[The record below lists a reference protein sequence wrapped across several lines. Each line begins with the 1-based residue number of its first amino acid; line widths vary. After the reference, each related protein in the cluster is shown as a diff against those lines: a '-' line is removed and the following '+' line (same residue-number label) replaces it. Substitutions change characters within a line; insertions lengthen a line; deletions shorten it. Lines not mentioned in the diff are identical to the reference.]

1 MLVFLVFILLGLAL
15 LGLFT
20 NLRRAE
26 EAATIMAGAAFLL
39 SLSAF
44 VLPVEQALAAGLNQ
58 GREAFL
64 FASVICFI
72 SLAIQAYSL
81 RHLDGHRWKRRT
93 FRYFVALTISL
104 LAFALA
110 DNILL
115 LAVALGMSNFLLS
128 RLVGHQQ
135 NWAAARASGRMA
147 WRQLGLGSALLALA
161 VGILYF
167 SQERLS
173 LRGLAESPIE
183 NPWLPI
189 VASLLILSAMAQSAI
204 WPLHRWLIASAN
216 APTPV
221 SAFMHA
227 GLVNGGALI
236 LYKFSPI
243 LRQAEWSGTALVIAG
258 ATTAILGTT
267 WMLVQTDVKRTLTCS
282 TMGQMGFMILQCG
295 LGLFPAAIA
304 HMIWHGF
311 FKASLFLS
319 AGSTVKA
326 AKNQSLRLEGSNT
339 LPIFGFGILV
349 GLGGALIFRQF
360 TPDIGSLDSTYLLL
374 LIFCGITCAHAVMA
388 ILQPRLSLGR
398 AALAAALGLFGASV
412 YGASVW
418 LVESQLAPL
427 SAPPLNTLH
436 LAILAIFIIGWLAMI
451 FRAYLPGLPGERLM
465 ASLYVRVL
473 RDSQPEPTTLSL
485 QRGQYHF

>member
-1 MLVFLVFILLGLAL
+1 MLVFLLFILQTLAL
-15 LGLFT
+15 FGLLT

-26 EAATIMAGAAFLL
+26 EASTAISGTAFLL
-39 SLSAF
+39 SLSALF
-44 VLPVEQALAAGLNQ
+44 FPAEQALAAGLNQ

-64 FASVICFI
+64 FTSVICFI
-72 SLAIQAYSL
+72 SLVIQAYSL
-81 RHLDGHRWKRRT
+81 RHLGGHRWKRRA

-104 LAFALA
+104 MAFALA

-115 LAVALGMSNFLLS
+115 LAVALGVSNFLLS

-135 NWAAARASGRMA
+135 NWAAARASGRLA
-147 WRQLGLGSALLALA
+147 WRQLGLGSALLALT

-167 SQERLS
+167 NLGSLS
-173 LRGLAESPIE
+173 LQSLAESTIE
-183 NPWLPI
+183 NPWLSI
-189 VASLLILSAMAQSAI
+189 TASLLILSAMAQSAI

-236 LYKFSPI
+236 LYKFAPI
-243 LRQAEWSGTALVIAG
+243 LRQVEWSSTALVLTG
-258 ATTAILGTT
+258 AITAVLGTT

-295 LGLFPAAIA
+295 LGLFPAALS

-326 AKNQSLRLEGSNT
+326 AKNQSLRLEGPNA
-339 LPIFGFGILV
+339 LPVFGFGIVV
-349 GLGGALIFRQF
+349 GLGGGLIFRQF
-360 TPDIGSLDSTYLLL
+360 TPDIGGLDSTYLLL
-374 LIFCGITCAHAVMA
+374 LVFCSITCAHAVMA
-388 ILQPRLSLGR
+388 ILQPRLSPGR
-398 AALAAALGLFGASV
+398 AVLAAALGLFGATV

-418 LVESQLAPL
+418 LVESQMAPL
-427 SAPPLNTLH
+427 PAPPLNALH
-436 LAILAIFIIGWLAMI
+436 LAILTIFVLGWLAMI
-451 FRAYLPGLPGERLM
+451 FRGYLPRLLGERLT
-465 ASLYVRVL
+465 APLYVRVL
-473 RDSQPEPTTLSL
+473 RDSQPERTTMSP